1 MFVKI
6 CGITNR
12 DDAMAAIDAG
22 ARAIGFIF
30 HPKSPRFVEAIEI
43 ARWIGDV
50 PADIWKVGIF
60 VDEQPARIQNISA
73 ELGLDIAQLH
83 GSETPEQHP
92 ANIRIWKAF
101 RVREDRI
108 PDPNYPSEA
117 ILLDGP
123 ASGEAFNWSLTA
135 RISRPLILAGGLNE
149 QNVRSAIERSD
160 PWGVDVCSGIES
172 EPGRKDPV
180 RMRKFIEAALHS

>member
-1 MFVKI
+1 
-6 CGITNR
+6 
-12 DDAMAAIDAG
+12 MAAVDAG

-30 HPKSPRFVEAIEI
+30 YSKSPRFVEAMGIG
-43 ARWIGDV
+43 RWIGEV
-50 PADIWKVGIF
+50 PADIWRVGIF
-60 VDEQPARIQNISA
+60 VDEQPARIEHVA
-73 ELGLDIAQLH
+73 KELGLDVAQLH

-101 RVREDRI
+101 RVKADRV

-123 ASGEAFNWSLTA
+123 TSGEAFNWSLTA

-149 QNVRSAIERSD
+149 HNVRSAIERSE
-160 PWGVDVCSGIES
+160 PWGVDVCSGVES
-172 EPGRKDPV
+172 EPGRKDHA
-180 RMRKFIEAALHS
+180 RMRKFIEAALRS